1 MKLQIDRPLDVFQA
15 TFLGRDPP
23 KAVWYPYDPR
33 FPSPDRCS
41 CAVLAVANS
50 SLQALFDI
58 VILAFPVWFFRKLM
72 LTRRIK
78 LGLMFIYA
86 LAFFSLVATLIRLA
100 QSVQYLL
107 IDDFLEQRETLM
119 IFSVWTVV
127 ETNTALICANLPAL
141 SAFFKWAYRK
151 QTSRGKQ
158 SYPSGS
164 EAPLARKAW
173 WGVSRQPEA
182 TGPEMT
188 GAWTSY
194 GSGQDPRTFLKSTQF
209 DSGGPSL
216 HLPIQNP

>member
-1 MKLQIDRPLDVFQA
+1 MTKPRLTALI
-15 TFLGRDPP
+15 
-23 KAVWYPYDPR
+23 AV
-33 FPSPDRCS
+33 
-41 CAVLAVANS
+41 
-50 SLQALFDI
+50 
-58 VILAFPVWFFRKLM
+58 
-72 LTRRIK
+72 
-78 LGLMFIYA
+78 GLIFIYA
-86 LAFFSLVATLIRLA
+86 LAFFSLVATLIRLG
-100 QSVQYLL
+100 QSVEYLL

-141 SAFFKWAYRK
+141 SAFFKWAYHK

-173 WGVSRQPEA
+173 WGVSKQPEA

-188 GAWTSY
+188 GQWTSY

-216 HLPIQNP
+216 HLPLQNP